1 MRFMLAAGFIGVV
14 WLGTAEVQGQEML
27 FDFSQ
32 GTHGWVAAH
41 AVENLRATP
50 EGLAFDCV
58 GDDPYI
64 WSGPIPNWPSCTK
77 NMPTINSP

>member
-1 MRFMLAAGFIGVV
+1 MRIMLAVGLIGAV
-14 WLGTAEVQGQEML
+14 WLGAAGAREQEML

-64 WSGPIPNWPSCTK
+64 WSGPIPD
-77 NMPTINSP
+77 